1 MYSLGLENKSL
12 TIYRMIS
19 ELEERNKRIT
29 LDDFLDATSNMLGNT
44 ETKDGVNRMFD
55 MFDHDHLGSINL
67 VNISRVAKE
76 LGETMSSEELKEIVQ
91 AASSNGQEI
100 TREDLYNI
108 MTKKTY

>member
-29 LDDFLDATSNMLGNT
+29 LDDFLDAISNVLGNT

-100 TREDLYNI
+100 TREDFYNI
-108 MTKKTY
+108 MTKKSY